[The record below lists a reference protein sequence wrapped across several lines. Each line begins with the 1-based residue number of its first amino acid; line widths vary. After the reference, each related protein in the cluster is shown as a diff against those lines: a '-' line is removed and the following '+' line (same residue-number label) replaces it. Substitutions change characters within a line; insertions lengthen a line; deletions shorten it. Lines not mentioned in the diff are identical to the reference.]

1 MMGRYL
7 AICLIV
13 ACQSQAYAIEET
25 AKVHATTIL
34 KTETS
39 WDGKPLA
46 YPPGQAE
53 ITGMLVEIATGGET
67 GWHKHPVPSF
77 GLVLEGELEVQLKS
91 GEIKLLKAG
100 DPIAEV
106 VDTAHNGRN
115 VGTSPVKLVVFYAG
129 AAGSKLSVKV
139 EAKPGNELDRK

>member
-7 AICLIV
+7 AVCLIV
-13 ACQSQAYAIEET
+13 ACQSQAHAIEET
-25 AKVHATTIL
+25 SSVHATTIL

-53 ITGMLVEIATGGET
+53 ITGMLVEIAVGGET
-67 GWHKHPVPSF
+67 GWHQHPVPSF

-91 GEIKLLKAG
+91 GETKLLKAG

-115 VGTSPVKLVVFYAG
+115 VGASPVRIVVFYAG
-129 AAGSKLSVKV
+129 AAGSKLSLQ
-139 EAKPGNELDRK
+139 AARPGDGPHRE